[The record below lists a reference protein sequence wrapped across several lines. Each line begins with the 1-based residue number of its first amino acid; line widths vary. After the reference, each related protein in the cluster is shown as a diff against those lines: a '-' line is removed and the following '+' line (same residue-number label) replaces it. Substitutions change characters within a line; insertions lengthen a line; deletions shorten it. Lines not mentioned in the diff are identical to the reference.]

1 MSRIGNA
8 QIVLPQGV
16 ELTVDAHNVV
26 TVKGPLGQLTQQLD
40 KHITVEKHDNHVHL
54 TRHAETKEIKAK
66 HGLYRALIMNMV
78 TGVTKGYKKS
88 LVINGV
94 GYKVAVAGKKLT
106 LNVGFSHPVEL
117 EAMDGIKVEVPK
129 ANQIDVSGINKELVG
144 QFASNIRDIK
154 PVEPYHAYGVR
165 YLDEVVIRKEGKTA
179 KK

>member
-8 QIVLPQGV
+8 PIVLPSGV
-16 ELTVDAHNVV
+16 EILVDANNIV
-26 TVKGPLGQLTQQLD
+26 TVKGPLGQLQKQLD
-40 KHITVEKHDNHVHL
+40 KQIEVKIEGHTVHVV
-54 TRHAETKEIKAK
+54 RHSEAKEIKSK

-78 TGVTKGYKKS
+78 IGVTKGYKKS

-94 GYKVAVAGKKLT
+94 GYKAAVAGNKLT
-106 LNVGFSHPVEL
+106 LNVGFSHPVEFTAL
-117 EAMDGIKVEVPK
+117 EGIKLEIPK
-129 ANQIDVSGINKELVG
+129 TNQIDVSGIDKELVG

-165 YLDEVVIRKEGKTA
+165 YLDEVVVRKEGKTA

>member
-8 QIVLPQGV
+8 PIVLPNGV
-16 ELTVDAHNVV
+16 EILVDANNIV
-26 TVKGPLGQLTQQLD
+26 TVKGPLGQLQKQLD
-40 KHITVEKHDNHVHL
+40 KQIEVKIEGNTVHVV
-54 TRHAETKEIKAK
+54 RHSEAKEIKSK

-78 TGVTKGYKKS
+78 IGVTKGYKKS

-94 GYKVAVAGKKLT
+94 GYKAAVAGDKLT
-106 LNVGFSHPVEL
+106 LNVGFSHPVEFT
-117 EAMDGIKVEVPK
+117 AIHGIKLEIPK
-129 ANQIDVSGINKELVG
+129 TNQIDVSGIDKELVG

-165 YLDEVVIRKEGKTA
+165 YLDEVVVRKEGKTA